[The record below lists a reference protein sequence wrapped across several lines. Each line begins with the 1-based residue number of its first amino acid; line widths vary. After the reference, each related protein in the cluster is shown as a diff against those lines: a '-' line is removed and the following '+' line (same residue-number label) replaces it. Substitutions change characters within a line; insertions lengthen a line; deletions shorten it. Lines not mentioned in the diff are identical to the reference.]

1 MPFELTVTIYN
12 SAGEIVRGLYSGPIQ
27 VLPTS
32 INLSSSSSP
41 DPDILATG
49 GTLTLSLPGQLGPGG
64 PTSLSWSGTNDQGQ
78 PVTTGVYTFKLT
90 MLDQYGHISSLD
102 QQVTVMDTQGQNVLA
117 VYNSAGETVYHEVLS
132 RLPPSVVSFT
142 VKNHAFVAAFDS
154 SGQPLPGT
162 GLLLTYQAANNLT
175 YPYTWYGVGMDGQA
189 LSSGVYTVQL
199 LRTVG
204 SSSSI
209 LESQQVTLLSHGQRV
224 GSGARVVPNPVM
236 DGGKAVLSFLPS
248 IGSTAQAQVYSLAG
262 ERVLIVSGPS
272 IAGSLT
278 LDTSRL
284 GPGIYVVEFT
294 KVQNGAVLTRTL
306 IKMAVIR

>member
-1 MPFELTVTIYN
+1 
-12 SAGEIVRGLYSGPIQ
+12 
-27 VLPTS
+27 
-32 INLSSSSSP
+32 
-41 DPDILATG
+41 
-49 GTLTLSLPGQLGPGG
+49 
-64 PTSLSWSGTNDQGQ
+64 
-78 PVTTGVYTFKLT
+78 
-90 MLDQYGHISSLD
+90 
-102 QQVTVMDTQGQNVLA
+102 
-117 VYNSAGETVYHEVLS
+117 
-132 RLPPSVVSFT
+132 
-142 VKNHAFVAAFDS
+142 
-154 SGQPLPGT
+154 
-162 GLLLTYQAANNLT
+162 
-175 YPYTWYGVGMDGQA
+175 
-189 LSSGVYTVQL
+189 
-199 LRTVG
+199 
-204 SSSSI
+204 